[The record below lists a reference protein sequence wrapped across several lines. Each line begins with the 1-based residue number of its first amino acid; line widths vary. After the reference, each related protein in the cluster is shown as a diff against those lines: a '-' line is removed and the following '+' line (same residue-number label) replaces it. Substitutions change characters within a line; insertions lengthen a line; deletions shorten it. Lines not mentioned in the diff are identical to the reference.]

1 MKEIDRKG
9 SLTIVG
15 TGIKLGDHLTKE
27 SLSEIK
33 NADKVFA
40 VVADSATFHWL
51 KSLNP
56 NIESLQAFYGK
67 EKDRLETYHQMVN
80 TIAES
85 VIEGYQT
92 CAIFYGHP
100 GIFVLPS
107 HEVIKKLQNLGYSAK
122 MLPGISADACLFA
135 DLGVDPARDG
145 CQSYE
150 ATDFLLFNRTIDPSV
165 ACVMWQVGVIAEFR
179 GQPVANSDQRFG
191 VFVDELEK
199 YYPKDHV
206 VTLYEATQ
214 FGIFESKI
222 IEVTVEKLR
231 ETDISIISTLY
242 IPPANEKKLNHK
254 IAKLLNVNIAR
265 FA

>member
-1 MKEIDRKG
+1 MKDVKLKG
-9 SLTIVG
+9 SLIIVG

-27 SLSEIK
+27 SLIAIK

-51 KSLNP
+51 KSLNS
-56 NIESLQAFYGK
+56 NVESLQSFYGK
-67 EKDRLETYHQMVN
+67 EKDRLETYQQMVD
-80 TIAES
+80 TIANS
-85 VIEGYQT
+85 VINGHKT

-107 HEVIKKLQNLGYSAK
+107 HKVIEKLQDLGYSAK

-135 DLGVDPARDG
+135 DLSVDPARDG

-179 GQPVANSDQRFG
+179 GQSIANSDKRFS

-199 YYPKDHV
+199 YYPKDHI

-214 FGIFESKI
+214 FNIFEPKI
-222 IEVTVEKLR
+222 LQVTIDQLR
-231 ETDISIISTLY
+231 ITEISTISTLF
-242 IPPANEKKLNHK
+242 IPPATEKKINHE

>member
-1 MKEIDRKG
+1 MKNSPHKG

-15 TGIKLGDHLTKE
+15 TGIKLSDHLTKE
-27 SLSEIK
+27 SLIAIK
-33 NADKVFA
+33 NADKVLA

-51 KSLNP
+51 KSLNS
-56 NIESLQAFYGK
+56 NVESLQAFYGK
-67 EKDRLETYHQMVN
+67 EKDRLETYQQMID

-85 VIEGYQT
+85 VINGYKT

-107 HEVIKKLQNLGYSAK
+107 HEVIEKLQNLGYSAK

-150 ATDFLLFNRTIDPSV
+150 ATDFLLFNRALDPSV
-165 ACVMWQVGVIAEFR
+165 ACIMWQVGVIAEFKAKS
-179 GQPVANSDQRFG
+179 VASNDKRFG
-191 VFVDELEK
+191 VFVDELLK
-199 YYPKDHV
+199 YYPKDHI
-206 VTLYEATQ
+206 VTLYEAAQ
-214 FGIFESKI
+214 FGIFDSKI
-222 IEVTVEKLR
+222 IEVTIEKLR
-231 ETDISIISTLY
+231 ETKVSTISTLY
-242 IPPANEKKLNHK
+242 IPPANKKRINHE
-254 IAKLLNVNIAR
+254 IAKLLEVDTAR

>member
-1 MKEIDRKG
+1 MDRKG

-15 TGIKLGDHLTKE
+15 TGIKLSDHLTKE
-27 SLSEIK
+27 SLTEIK
-33 NADKVFA
+33 TADKVFA

-51 KSLNP
+51 KSLNS
-56 NIESLQAFYGK
+56 NVESLQAFYGE
-67 EKDRLETYHQMVN
+67 EKDRLETYQQMVD

-85 VIEGYQT
+85 VIDGYKT

-107 HEVIKKLQNLGYSAK
+107 HKVIKKLQNSGYSAK
-122 MLPGISADACLFA
+122 MLPAISADACLFA

-165 ACVMWQVGVIAEFR
+165 ACVMWQVGVIAEFNAR
-179 GQPVANSDQRFG
+179 SVSSTDQRFG

-199 YYPKDHV
+199 YYPKDHL
-206 VTLYEATQ
+206 VTLYEAAQ
-214 FGIFESKI
+214 FGIFEYKI
-222 IEVTVEKLR
+222 IEVTVEGLR
-231 ETDISIISTLY
+231 KTKISTISTLY
-242 IPPANEKKLNHK
+242 IPAAKKKTLNLEMANRLQ
-254 IAKLLNVNIAR
+254 IDIAR